1 MERTAMCCCGGLRL
15 RVKDDPTRVVTCH
28 CQQCQRRTGSVFGD
42 NAYFP
47 RTALLAIEGEARE
60 FTRATERGGRVTFRF
75 CPKCGSTVWW
85 DVSPEADIVGVAV
98 GAFADPG
105 FTKPSRSVFGVTRHH
120 WVAQI
125 EGIEAFLADQFGPKE

>member
-15 RVKDDPTRVVTCH
+15 RVKGEPGRVVTCH
-28 CQQCQRRTGSVFGD
+28 CLQCQRRTGSVFGD

-47 RTALLAIEGEARE
+47 RQAILSVEGDVRE
-60 FTRATERGGRVTFRF
+60 FSRTSERGGRITFHF
-75 CPKCGSTVWW
+75 CPKCGSSVYW
-85 DVSPEADIVGVAV
+85 DIPSDPDVVGVAV

-120 WVAQI
+120 WVPQI
-125 EGIEAFLADQFGPKE
+125 DGIEAFLADQSGPQE